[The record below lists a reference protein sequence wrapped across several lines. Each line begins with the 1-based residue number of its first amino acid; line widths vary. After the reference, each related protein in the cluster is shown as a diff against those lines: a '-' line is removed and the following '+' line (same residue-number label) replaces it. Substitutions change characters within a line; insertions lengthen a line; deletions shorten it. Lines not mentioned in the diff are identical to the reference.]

1 MNNIINTFTNILLFS
16 ILNTSFIF
24 LHKNLKE
31 IKKIILENKET
42 QTELFLE
49 NKEIQTELITNNNLN
64 NDSIN
69 DDNLSNDS
77 INDDLYYDLI
87 DDTNNSFIIYNINT

>member
-1 MNNIINTFTNILLFS
+1 MNNIINTFTNILLFY

-24 LHKNLKE
+24 LHKNIKE
-31 IKKIILENKET
+31 TKKIILENKET
-42 QTELFLE
+42 QTDLFLE
-49 NKEIQTELITNNNLN
+49 NKETQIGC
-64 NDSIN
+64 DSIN